1 MARRKLGKEKIRNI
15 QKSHGTYTV
24 SIPIDLMREL
34 GWQERQRVVIER
46 STKGKLTISDYKD

>member
-1 MARRKLGKEKIRNI
+1 MTRRKLGKEKIRNI

-34 GWQERQRVVIER
+34 GWSERQRVTVEPYG
-46 STKGKLTISDYKD
+46 SGKLLISDYKD